1 MPAPR
6 LRFLTAWIFVPPADR
21 RVAVKYPA
29 GWEGVVTRD
38 CAAQALAAGAAVR
51 VARKPSPPV
60 GEGVSEAD
68 G

>member
-1 MPAPR
+1 MAAPR
-6 LRFLTAWIFVPPADR
+6 LSFSRAFIFVPPADR
-21 RVAVKYPA
+21 RTAVKYPA
-29 GWEGVVTRD
+29 GWEGPVTRD